1 MRWAWRARRW
11 GDAQRARRE
20 YELAC
25 IGDNEPA
32 GAQYYYDQPA
42 DMILYKGLASAR
54 LGEHEMAQ
62 TCFDKLQQYGQAH
75 IDDVVKERLLCGI
88 AAGFPDI

>member
-1 MRWAWRARRW
+1 MHSAR
-11 GDAQRARRE
+11 GAE

-62 TCFDKLQQYGQAH
+62 TCFDKAPAIWPSAH
-75 IDDVVKERLLCGI
+75 
-88 AAGFPDI
+88 